1 MVLFGNLQN
10 NIVGKE
16 VRNAPLPTFFYSN
29 MSGETIKLIEEK
41 IEELYNSLMDRPL
54 RVLSIFNDFFGE
66 DKVDMQ
72 GYWSLD
78 KFKSWMNIE
87 PLSTYIPNDN
97 IVSMNRNDWSLYK
110 TWAITDLPGNQV
122 EKVVNVLTNTTV
134 KERIG
139 NAKFNGI
146 FILVHFPHVRVTNE
160 HDRFVDINHLWAK
173 VKVMYDGTLNGK
185 FTLNRSE
192 YTMLHIS
199 SRYMHSH
206 ISGIPTNDFASFQN
220 PCTGSG
226 PINGT
231 IITLNRDYNE
241 DMWNMFCLEL
251 SKYVTVESVAGRP
264 YNYLEKL
271 GTNNMRTGIDRFIT
285 YLSPG
290 YYEDTFSSDK
300 LKEFV
305 RGFINSKK
313 LKFNYVNGSYSIGMS
328 FIEFIV
334 LISNEFIKWYND
346 QFNKEELT
354 AKFAEL
360 KGEGILKE
368 CIIDNGKIHYDED
381 RNNVNTYTQYI
392 GKKVCMFKGRE
403 VTVDITDI
411 AEVRNENKS
420 IILNTQTALYI
431 LTTIL
436 KVLNYRYG
444 RNKATHESNQLGTE
458 VRYL

>member
-1 MVLFGNLQN
+1 
-10 NIVGKE
+10 
-16 VRNAPLPTFFYSN
+16 

-41 IEELYNSLMDRPL
+41 IEELYNSLMDKPL
-54 RVLSIFNDFFGE
+54 RVLGIFNDFFGE

-87 PLSTYIPNDN
+87 PLSTYIPDGN
-97 IVSMNRNDWSLYK
+97 IASMDINDWSMYK
-110 TWAITDLPGNQV
+110 TWSITDLPGDQV

-173 VKVMYDGTLNGK
+173 VKVSYNGTLNGG

-192 YTMLHIS
+192 YTLLHIRS
-199 SRYMHSH
+199 HYMHSH
-206 ISGIPTNDFASFQN
+206 ISSIPTGDFTKFQN

-231 IITLNRDYNE
+231 ISALNRDYDE

-251 SKYVTVESVAGRP
+251 SKYVTVESVAGVP

-271 GTNNMRTGIDRFIT
+271 GTNDMEVGVDRFIT
-285 YLSPG
+285 YLSPN
-290 YYEDTFSSDK
+290 YYRSVITPDK
-300 LKEFV
+300 FREFV
-305 RGFINSKK
+305 RYFISSKK

-328 FIEFIV
+328 LIEFIV

-354 AKFAEL
+354 TKFADL
-360 KGEGILKE
+360 KSHGILGE
-368 CIIDNGKIHYDED
+368 CIIDNGKIYYDKG
-381 RNNVNTYTQYI
+381 RNNVSTYAQYI

-403 VTVDITDI
+403 VTIDITDI

-431 LTTIL
+431 LNIIL

-444 RNKATHESNQLGTE
+444 RNKATHEGNQLGTE

>member
-1 MVLFGNLQN
+1 
-10 NIVGKE
+10 
-16 VRNAPLPTFFYSN
+16 

-41 IEELYNSLMDRPL
+41 IEELYNSLMDKPL

-66 DKVDMQ
+66 DRVDMQ

-78 KFKSWMNIE
+78 KFKSWMNIT
-87 PLSTYIPNDN
+87 PLFAYIPEGAMD
-97 IVSMNRNDWSLYK
+97 RGDWSMYK
-110 TWAITDLPGNQV
+110 TCAITDLPGNQV
-122 EKVVNVLTNTTV
+122 EKVVNALTSTTV

-139 NAKFNGI
+139 YAKFNDI

-160 HDRFVDINHLWAK
+160 HNRFVDINHLWAK
-173 VKVMYDGTLNGK
+173 VRVMYNGTLNGR

-206 ISGIPTNDFASFQN
+206 ISDIPRRDFTQFQN

-231 IITLNRDYNE
+231 ICALNRDYDE

-251 SKYVTVESVAGRP
+251 SKYVTVESIAGHP
-264 YNYLEKL
+264 YHSLEKL
-271 GTNNMRTGIDRFIT
+271 GTNNMKVDIDRFIT
-285 YLSPG
+285 YLTPSPYG
-290 YYEDTFSSDK
+290 TVITPDK
-300 LKEFV
+300 FKEFV
-305 RGFINSKK
+305 RYFINSKK

-328 FIEFIV
+328 LIEFIV

-354 AKFAEL
+354 AKFADL
-360 KGEGILKE
+360 KRHSILRE
-368 CIIDNGKIHYDED
+368 CVIDNGRIYYDTGM
-381 RNNVNTYTQYI
+381 NNVNNYAQYI
-392 GKKVCMFKGRE
+392 GKKVCVFKGRE
-403 VTVDITDI
+403 ITVDITDI
-411 AEVRNENKS
+411 ADVRNENKS

-444 RNKATHESNQLGTE
+444 RSKATNESNQLGTE

>member
-1 MVLFGNLQN
+1 MS
-10 NIVGKE
+10 KE
-16 VRNAPLPTFFYSN
+16 V
-29 MSGETIKLIEEK
+29 IKLIEEK
-41 IEELYNSLMDRPL
+41 IEELYNSLMDKPL
-54 RVLSIFNDFFGE
+54 RVLGIFNDFFGE

-87 PLSTYIPNDN
+87 PLSTYIPSGD
-97 IVSMNRNDWSLYK
+97 IVSMNSNDWSMYK
-110 TWAITDLPGNQV
+110 ACAITDLPENQV

-134 KERIG
+134 KEKIG
-139 NAKFNGI
+139 CAKFNDI

-173 VKVMYDGTLNGK
+173 VKVVWNGTLNGG

-192 YTMLHIS
+192 YTPLHIR
-199 SRYMHSH
+199 SRYLHSH
-206 ISGIPTNDFASFQN
+206 ISGIPTDNFTQFQN

-226 PINGT
+226 PINNT
-231 IITLNRDYNE
+231 ISTLNRDYDE

-251 SKYVTVESVAGRP
+251 SKYVTVESIAGTP
-264 YNYLEKL
+264 YHYLERL
-271 GTNNMRTGIDRFIT
+271 GTDGMEAGMDRFIT
-285 YLSPG
+285 YLSPN
-290 YYEDTFSSDK
+290 YYRDVITHDK
-300 LKEFV
+300 FKEFV
-305 RGFINSKK
+305 KYFINSKK

-328 FIEFIV
+328 LIEFIV

-346 QFNKEELT
+346 QFNKKELT
-354 AKFAEL
+354 ANFEDL
-360 KGEGILKE
+360 KRHGILKE
-368 CIIDNGKIHYDED
+368 CIIDNGKIYYDRG
-381 RNNVNTYTQYI
+381 RNNVNNYTRYI
-392 GKKVCMFKGRE
+392 GKKVCVFKGRE

-420 IILNTQTALYI
+420 IILDTQTALYI

-444 RNKATHESNQLGTE
+444 RNKATHEGNQLDTE

>member
-1 MVLFGNLQN
+1 
-10 NIVGKE
+10 
-16 VRNAPLPTFFYSN
+16 

-41 IEELYNSLMDRPL
+41 IEELYNSLMDKPL
-54 RVLSIFNDFFGE
+54 RVLGIFNDFFGE

-87 PLSTYIPNDN
+87 PLSTYIPDGN
-97 IVSMNRNDWSLYK
+97 IVSMNMNDWSMYK
-110 TWAITDLPGNQV
+110 TWSITDLPGDQV

-160 HDRFVDINHLWAK
+160 HNRFVDINHLWAK
-173 VKVMYDGTLNGK
+173 VKVSYNGTLNGG

-192 YTMLHIS
+192 YTLLHIRS
-199 SRYMHSH
+199 HYMHSH
-206 ISGIPTNDFASFQN
+206 ISSIPIGDFTQFQN

-231 IITLNRDYNE
+231 ISALNRDYDE

-251 SKYVTVESVAGRP
+251 SKYVTVESVAGVP

-271 GTNNMRTGIDRFIT
+271 GTNDMEVGVDRFIT
-285 YLSPG
+285 FLSPN
-290 YYEDTFSSDK
+290 YYGSVITPDK
-300 LKEFV
+300 FREFV
-305 RGFINSKK
+305 RYFISSKK

-328 FIEFIV
+328 LIEFIV

-354 AKFAEL
+354 AKFADL
-360 KGEGILKE
+360 KRHDILRE
-368 CIIDNGKIHYDED
+368 CIIDNGKIYYDRG
-381 RNNVNTYTQYI
+381 RNNVNNYAQYI
-392 GKKVCMFKGRE
+392 GKKVCVFKGRE
-403 VTVDITDI
+403 ITVDITDI

-431 LTTIL
+431 LNIIL

>member
-1 MVLFGNLQN
+1 
-10 NIVGKE
+10 
-16 VRNAPLPTFFYSN
+16 

-41 IEELYNSLMDRPL
+41 IEELYNSLMDKPL
-54 RVLSIFNDFFGE
+54 RVLGIFNDFFGE

-87 PLSTYIPNDN
+87 PLSTYIPDGN
-97 IVSMNRNDWSLYK
+97 IVSMNRDDWSMYK
-110 TWAITDLPGNQV
+110 TWAITDLPGDQV
-122 EKVVNVLTNTTV
+122 EKVVNVLTDTTV

-173 VKVMYDGTLNGK
+173 VKVMYNGTLNGG

-192 YTMLHIS
+192 YTLLHIIS
-199 SRYMHSH
+199 DYMHSH
-206 ISGIPTNDFASFQN
+206 IMSIPTNDFTQFKN

-231 IITLNRDYNE
+231 ISALNRDYDE

-251 SKYVTVESVAGRP
+251 SKYVTVESVAGTP
-264 YNYLEKL
+264 YHYLEKL
-271 GTNNMRTGIDRFIT
+271 GTNGMEIGVDRFIT

-290 YYEDTFSSDK
+290 YYGSVITPGKF
-300 LKEFV
+300 KEFV
-305 RGFINSKK
+305 RYFINSKK

-328 FIEFIV
+328 LIEFIV

-354 AKFAEL
+354 AKFADL
-360 KGEGILKE
+360 KSNGILKE
-368 CIIDNGKIHYDED
+368 CIIDNRKIYYDGV
-381 RNNVNTYTQYI
+381 RNNVNSYAQYI
-392 GKKVCMFKGRE
+392 GKKVCIFKGRE
-403 VTVDITDI
+403 ITVDITDI

-444 RNKATHESNQLGTE
+444 RDKATHEGNQLGTE

>member
-1 MVLFGNLQN
+1 
-10 NIVGKE
+10 
-16 VRNAPLPTFFYSN
+16 
-29 MSGETIKLIEEK
+29 MSGETTKLIEEK
-41 IEELYNSLMDRPL
+41 IEELYNSLMDKPL

-66 DKVDMQ
+66 DRVDMQ

-87 PLSTYIPNDN
+87 PLSTYIPEGAMD
-97 IVSMNRNDWSLYK
+97 RGDWSMYK
-110 TWAITDLPGNQV
+110 TRAITDFRGNQI
-122 EKVVNVLTNTTV
+122 EKVVNMLTSTIV
-134 KERIG
+134 KEIIG
-139 NAKFNGI
+139 NVKFNNI
-146 FILVHFPHVRVTNE
+146 FILVHFPHVRITNE

-173 VKVMYDGTLNGK
+173 VKVMYNGTLNGK

-199 SRYMHSH
+199 SGYLHSH
-206 ISGIPTNDFASFQN
+206 VSGIPIRDFTNFMD

-231 IITLNRDYNE
+231 ISALNRNYDE

-251 SKYVTVESVAGRP
+251 SKYVTVESIAGRP

-271 GTNNMRTGIDRFIT
+271 GTSNMEIGMDRFIT
-285 YLSPG
+285 YLSPN
-290 YYEDTFSSDK
+290 YYVEVLSSDK

-305 RGFINSKK
+305 RDFINSRK

-328 FIEFIV
+328 LIEFIV

-354 AKFAEL
+354 AKFTDL
-360 KGEGILKE
+360 KREGVLRE
-368 CIIDNGKIHYDED
+368 CIIDNGKIYYDKG
-381 RNNVNTYTQYI
+381 RNNVNNYTQYI

-411 AEVRNENKS
+411 AKVRNENKS
-420 IILNTQTALYI
+420 IILDIRTALYI
-431 LTTIL
+431 LATIL

-444 RNKATHESNQLGTE
+444 RSKATHESNQLGTE

>member
-1 MVLFGNLQN
+1 
-10 NIVGKE
+10 
-16 VRNAPLPTFFYSN
+16 

-54 RVLSIFNDFFGE
+54 RVLSIFNDFFEE

-87 PLSTYIPNDN
+87 PLSTYIPDGN
-97 IVSMNRNDWSLYK
+97 IVSMNMNDWSMYK
-110 TWAITDLPGNQV
+110 TWSITDLPGDQV

-134 KERIG
+134 KKRIG

-173 VKVMYDGTLNGK
+173 VKVSYNGTLNGG

-192 YTMLHIS
+192 YTLLHIRS
-199 SRYMHSH
+199 HYMHSH
-206 ISGIPTNDFASFQN
+206 ISSIPTGDFAQFQN

-231 IITLNRDYNE
+231 ISALNRDYDE

-251 SKYVTVESVAGRP
+251 SKYVTVESVAGVP

-271 GTNNMRTGIDRFIT
+271 GTNDMEVGVDRFIT
-285 YLSPG
+285 YLSPN
-290 YYEDTFSSDK
+290 YYGDTLSTDK
-300 LKEFV
+300 LRDFV
-305 RGFINSKK
+305 RHFINTKK

-328 FIEFIV
+328 LPEYII
-334 LISNEFIKWYND
+334 LISNEFISWYND
-346 QFNKEELT
+346 LFNKGEVTNTFDNLKTREL
-354 AKFAEL
+354 L
-360 KGEGILKE
+360 RE
-368 CIIDNGKIHYDED
+368 CIIDNGKIYYDRG
-381 RNNVNTYTQYI
+381 RNNVNNYAQYI
-392 GKKVCMFKGRE
+392 GKKVCVFKGRE
-403 VTVDITDI
+403 ITVDITDI

-431 LTTIL
+431 LNIIL

>member
-1 MVLFGNLQN
+1 
-10 NIVGKE
+10 
-16 VRNAPLPTFFYSN
+16 

-87 PLSTYIPNDN
+87 PLSAYIPNGS
-97 IVSMNRNDWSLYK
+97 IVGMSSNDWNVYK
-110 TWAITDLPGNQV
+110 VMSITDLPESQV
-122 EKVVNVLTNTTV
+122 EKVIDAITYGIVIE
-134 KERIG
+134 KIG
-139 NAKFNGI
+139 SFKFNEI

-173 VKVMYDGTLNGK
+173 IKVMYDGTLNGGFK
-185 FTLNRSE
+185 LNRSE

-199 SRYMHSH
+199 SGYMHSH
-206 ISGIPTNDFASFQN
+206 ISSIPTGDFTSFQN

-231 IITLNRDYNE
+231 ISALNRDYDE
-241 DMWNMFCLEL
+241 DTWNMFCLEL
-251 SKYVTVESVAGRP
+251 SKYVTVESIAGHP
-264 YNYLEKL
+264 YKYLEKL
-271 GTNNMRTGIDRFIT
+271 GTNNMEMGEDRFIT

-290 YYEDTFSSDK
+290 YYRNALSSDK

-305 RGFINSKK
+305 RDFINSKK
-313 LKFNYVNGSYSIGMS
+313 LKFNYVNDSYSIGMS
-328 FIEFIV
+328 LIEFIV

-346 QFNKEELT
+346 QFDKKELT
-354 AKFAEL
+354 TNFSEL
-360 KGEGILKE
+360 KRQGILKE
-368 CIIDNGKIHYDED
+368 CIIDNGKIYYDNS
-381 RNNVNTYTQYI
+381 RNNVNNYAQYI

-420 IILNTQTALYI
+420 IILNPHIALYI
-431 LTTIL
+431 LATIL

-444 RNKATHESNQLGTE
+444 RSKATHEGNQLGTE

>member
-1 MVLFGNLQN
+1 
-10 NIVGKE
+10 
-16 VRNAPLPTFFYSN
+16 

-41 IEELYNSLMDRPL
+41 IEELYNSLMDKPL
-54 RVLSIFNDFFGE
+54 RVLDIFNDFFGE

-87 PLSTYIPNDN
+87 PLSTYILNGSIAGMSN
-97 IVSMNRNDWSLYK
+97 NDWNVYK
-110 TWAITDLPGNQV
+110 AMSITDLPESQV
-122 EKVVNVLTNTTV
+122 EKVIGAITGDVV
-134 KERIG
+134 KEKIG
-139 NAKFNGI
+139 SFKFNRI

-173 VKVMYDGTLNGK
+173 VKVMYNGTLNGG

-192 YTMLHIS
+192 YTLLHIRS
-199 SRYMHSH
+199 GYMHSH
-206 ISGIPTNDFASFQN
+206 IPGIPTRDFTRFQN

-231 IITLNRDYNE
+231 ISALNRDYDE

-264 YNYLEKL
+264 YHYLEKL
-271 GTNNMRTGIDRFIT
+271 GTNDMEAGIDRFIT
-285 YLSPG
+285 YLSPN
-290 YYEDTFSSDK
+290 YYGSAITPNKF
-300 LKEFV
+300 KEFV
-305 RGFINSKK
+305 RYFINSKK

-328 FIEFIV
+328 LIEFIV

-346 QFNKEELT
+346 QFNKEKLT
-354 AKFAEL
+354 AKFADL
-360 KGEGILKE
+360 KRYGILRE
-368 CIIDNGKIHYDED
+368 CIIDNGKIYYDRR
-381 RNNVNTYTQYI
+381 RNNVNNYAQCI
-392 GKKVCMFKGRE
+392 GKKVCVFKGRE
-403 VTVDITDI
+403 ITVDITDI

-420 IILNTQTALYI
+420 IILDTQTALYI

-444 RNKATHESNQLGTE
+444 RNKATLEGNQLGTE

>member
-1 MVLFGNLQN
+1 
-10 NIVGKE
+10 
-16 VRNAPLPTFFYSN
+16 
-29 MSGETIKLIEEK
+29 MSEETNKLIEEK
-41 IEELYNSLMDRPL
+41 VEELYNSLMEKPL
-54 RVLSIFNDFFGE
+54 RVLGIFNDFFGE

-78 KFKSWMNIE
+78 KFKSWMNME
-87 PLSTYIPNDN
+87 PLSTYIPAGN
-97 IVSMNRNDWSLYK
+97 IVSMNRNDWSMDK
-110 TWAITDLPGNQV
+110 TWAITDLPGDQV
-122 EKVVNVLTNTTV
+122 EKVVNVLTDNRV

-173 VKVMYDGTLNGK
+173 VKVSYNGTLNGG

-192 YTMLHIS
+192 YTLLHMS
-199 SRYMHSH
+199 SNYMHSH
-206 ISGIPTNDFASFQN
+206 VSSIPTNDFTQFQN

-231 IITLNRDYNE
+231 ITALNRDYDE

-251 SKYVTVESVAGRP
+251 SKYVTVESIAGIP
-264 YNYLEKL
+264 YNYLERL
-271 GTNNMRTGIDRFIT
+271 GTNGMEVGVDRFIT
-285 YLSPG
+285 YLYPG
-290 YYEDTFSSDK
+290 YYESAITPNRF
-300 LKEFV
+300 KEFV
-305 RGFINSKK
+305 RHFINSKK

-328 FIEFIV
+328 LIEFIV

-346 QFNKEELT
+346 QFNEGELT
-354 AKFAEL
+354 AKFTDL
-360 KGEGILKE
+360 KTWGILRE
-368 CIIDNGKIHYDED
+368 CIIDNGKIYYDTGW
-381 RNNVNTYTQYI
+381 NNVNNYAQYI
-392 GKKVCMFKGRE
+392 GRKVCVFKGRE
-403 VTVDITDI
+403 ITISITDI

-444 RNKATHESNQLGTE
+444 RDKATHEGNQLGTE

>member
-1 MVLFGNLQN
+1 
-10 NIVGKE
+10 
-16 VRNAPLPTFFYSN
+16 
-29 MSGETIKLIEEK
+29 MSGETIKLIKEK
-41 IEELYNSLMDRPL
+41 IEELYNSLMDKPL
-54 RVLSIFNDFFGE
+54 RVLGIFNDFFGE

-87 PLSTYIPNDN
+87 PLSTYIPDGN
-97 IVSMNRNDWSLYK
+97 IVSMNMNDWSMYK
-110 TWAITDLPGNQV
+110 TWSIADLPGDQV
-122 EKVVNVLTNTTV
+122 EKVVNVLTNITV

-173 VKVMYDGTLNGK
+173 VKVSYNGTLNGG

-192 YTMLHIS
+192 YTLLHIRS
-199 SRYMHSH
+199 HYMHSH
-206 ISGIPTNDFASFQN
+206 ISSIPTGDFTQFQN
-220 PCTGSG
+220 PCTGNG

-231 IITLNRDYNE
+231 ISALNRDYDE

-251 SKYVTVESVAGRP
+251 SKYVTVESVAGVP

-271 GTNNMRTGIDRFIT
+271 GTNDMEVGVDRFIT
-285 YLSPG
+285 YLSPN
-290 YYEDTFSSDK
+290 YYSDTLSTDK
-300 LKEFV
+300 LRDFV
-305 RGFINSKK
+305 RHFINTKK

-328 FIEFIV
+328 LPEYII
-334 LISNEFIKWYND
+334 LISNEFISWYND
-346 QFNKEELT
+346 LFNKGEVTNTFDNLKTREL
-354 AKFAEL
+354 L
-360 KGEGILKE
+360 RE
-368 CIIDNGKIHYDED
+368 CIIDNGKIYYDRG
-381 RNNVNTYTQYI
+381 RNNVNNYAQYI
-392 GKKVCMFKGRE
+392 GKKVCVFKGRE
-403 VTVDITDI
+403 ITVDITDI
-411 AEVRNENKS
+411 AGVRNENKS
-420 IILNTQTALYI
+420 IILNTRTALYI
-431 LTTIL
+431 LNIIL

>member
-1 MVLFGNLQN
+1 MGE
-10 NIVGKE
+10 E
-16 VRNAPLPTFFYSN
+16 VVKT
-29 MSGETIKLIEEK
+29 IEEK
-41 IEELYNSLMDRPL
+41 IEELYNSLMEKPL

-87 PLSTYIPNDN
+87 PLSTYIPDGN
-97 IVSMNRNDWSLYK
+97 IVSMNMNDWSMYK
-110 TWAITDLPGNQV
+110 TWSITDLPGDQV

-173 VKVMYDGTLNGK
+173 VKVSYNGTLNGG

-192 YTMLHIS
+192 YTLLHIRS
-199 SRYMHSH
+199 HYMHSH
-206 ISGIPTNDFASFQN
+206 ISSIPTGDFTQFQN
-220 PCTGSG
+220 PCTGRG

-231 IITLNRDYNE
+231 ISVLNRDYDE

-251 SKYVTVESVAGRP
+251 SKYVTVESVAGVP

-271 GTNNMRTGIDRFIT
+271 GTNDMEVGVDRFIT
-285 YLSPG
+285 YLSPN
-290 YYEDTFSSDK
+290 YYESVITPDK
-300 LKEFV
+300 FREFV
-305 RGFINSKK
+305 RYFISSKK

-328 FIEFIV
+328 LIEFIV

-360 KGEGILKE
+360 KRKGILKE
-368 CIIDNGKIHYDED
+368 CIMDNGKIYCETG
-381 RNNVNTYTQYI
+381 RTNVNNYLGYI
-392 GKKVCMFKGRE
+392 GKKVCMFKDRE
-403 VTVDITDI
+403 ITISITDI

-431 LTTIL
+431 LNIIL

>member
-1 MVLFGNLQN
+1 MRR
-10 NIVGKE
+10 K
-16 VRNAPLPTFFYSN
+16 
-29 MSGETIKLIEEK
+29 TIKLIEEK

-78 KFKSWMNIE
+78 KFKSWLKIE
-87 PLSTYIPNDN
+87 FLATYIPDGN
-97 IVSMNRNDWSLYK
+97 IVSMNMNDWSMYK
-110 TWAITDLPGNQV
+110 TWAITDLPRGQA
-122 EKVVNVLTNTTV
+122 EKVVNVLTSSTTV

-139 NAKFNGI
+139 NAKFNDI

-160 HDRFVDINHLWAK
+160 HDKFVDINHLWAK
-173 VKVMYDGTLNGK
+173 VKVMCNGTLNGR

-192 YTMLHIS
+192 YTLLHIRS
-199 SRYMHSH
+199 HYMHSH
-206 ISGIPTNDFASFQN
+206 ISNIPTNDFTQFQN

-231 IITLNRDYNE
+231 ISALNRDYDE

-251 SKYVTVESVAGRP
+251 SKYVTVESVAGVP

-271 GTNNMRTGIDRFIT
+271 GTNDMEVGVDRFIT
-285 YLSPG
+285 YLSPD
-290 YYEDTFSSDK
+290 YYGNVITPDK
-300 LKEFV
+300 FKEFV
-305 RGFINSKK
+305 RYFINSKK

-334 LISNEFIKWYND
+334 LISNEFIEWYND
-346 QFNKEELT
+346 QFNKKVLT
-354 AKFAEL
+354 ADFAKL
-360 KGEGILKE
+360 KIEGILKE
-368 CIIDNGKIHYDED
+368 CIIDNGKIYYDEV
-381 RNNVNTYTQYI
+381 RNNVNNYAQYI

-403 VTVDITDI
+403 ITVNITDI
-411 AEVRNENKS
+411 DEVRNENKS
-420 IILNTQTALYI
+420 IILSIRTALYI

-444 RNKATHESNQLGTE
+444 RSKAVHKSNQLGTE

>member
-1 MVLFGNLQN
+1 
-10 NIVGKE
+10 
-16 VRNAPLPTFFYSN
+16 

-41 IEELYNSLMDRPL
+41 IEELYNSLMDKPL
-54 RVLSIFNDFFGE
+54 RVLGIFNDFFGE

-87 PLSTYIPNDN
+87 PLSTYIPDGN
-97 IVSMNRNDWSLYK
+97 IVSMNMNGWSMYK
-110 TWAITDLPGNQV
+110 TWSITDLPGDQV

-160 HDRFVDINHLWAK
+160 HDRFMDINHLWAK
-173 VKVMYDGTLNGK
+173 VKVSYDGTLNGE

-192 YTMLHIS
+192 YTLLHIRS
-199 SRYMHSH
+199 HYMHSH
-206 ISGIPTNDFASFQN
+206 ISSIPTGDFTQFQN
-220 PCTGSG
+220 PCTGRG

-231 IITLNRDYNE
+231 ISTLNRDYDE

-251 SKYVTVESVAGRP
+251 SKYVTVESVAGGP

-271 GTNNMRTGIDRFIT
+271 GTNDMEVGVDRFIT
-285 YLSPG
+285 YLSPN
-290 YYEDTFSSDK
+290 YYESVITPDK
-300 LKEFV
+300 FREFV
-305 RGFINSKK
+305 RYFISSKK

-328 FIEFIV
+328 LIEFIV

-354 AKFAEL
+354 AKFADL
-360 KGEGILKE
+360 KRHDILRE
-368 CIIDNGKIHYDED
+368 CIIDNGKIYYDKG
-381 RNNVNTYTQYI
+381 RNNVNNYAQYI
-392 GKKVCMFKGRE
+392 GKKVCVFKGRE
-403 VTVDITDI
+403 ITVDITDI
-411 AEVRNENKS
+411 AEVGNENKS

-431 LTTIL
+431 LNIIL

>member
-1 MVLFGNLQN
+1 MGE
-10 NIVGKE
+10 E
-16 VRNAPLPTFFYSN
+16 VVKT
-29 MSGETIKLIEEK
+29 IEEK
-41 IEELYNSLMDRPL
+41 IEELYNSLMEKPL

-72 GYWSLD
+72 GYWSLN

-87 PLSTYIPNDN
+87 PLSTYIPDGN
-97 IVSMNRNDWSLYK
+97 IVSMNMNDWSMYK
-110 TWAITDLPGNQV
+110 TWSITDLPGDQV

-173 VKVMYDGTLNGK
+173 VKVSYNGTLNGE

-192 YTMLHIS
+192 YTLLHIRS
-199 SRYMHSH
+199 HYMHSH
-206 ISGIPTNDFASFQN
+206 ISSIPTEDFTQFQN

-231 IITLNRDYNE
+231 ISALNRDYDE

-251 SKYVTVESVAGRP
+251 SKYVTVESVAGVP
-264 YNYLEKL
+264 YNCLEKL
-271 GTNNMRTGIDRFIT
+271 GTNDMEVGVDRFIT
-285 YLSPG
+285 YLSPN
-290 YYEDTFSSDK
+290 YYESVITPDK
-300 LKEFV
+300 FREFV
-305 RGFINSKK
+305 RYFISSKK

-328 FIEFIV
+328 LIEFIV

-354 AKFAEL
+354 AKFARL
-360 KGEGILKE
+360 KRNGILKE
-368 CIIDNGKIHYDED
+368 CIIDNGKIYYD
-381 RNNVNTYTQYI
+381 RGRINVNNYAQYI
-392 GKKVCMFKGRE
+392 GKKVCVFKGRE
-403 VTVDITDI
+403 ITVDITDI

-431 LTTIL
+431 LNIIL

>member
-1 MVLFGNLQN
+1 
-10 NIVGKE
+10 
-16 VRNAPLPTFFYSN
+16 

-41 IEELYNSLMDRPL
+41 IEELYNSLMDKPL
-54 RVLSIFNDFFGE
+54 RVLGIFNDFFGE

-87 PLSTYIPNDN
+87 PLFTYTPNNN
-97 IVSMNRNDWSLYK
+97 IVSMNSNDWSMYK
-110 TWAITDLPGNQV
+110 TRAITDLPGDQV
-122 EKVVNVLTNTTV
+122 EKVVNVLTDNRV

-139 NAKFNGI
+139 AAKFNDI

-173 VKVMYDGTLNGK
+173 VKVMYNGTLDGG

-192 YTMLHIS
+192 YTLLHIRS
-199 SRYMHSH
+199 HYMHSH
-206 ISGIPTNDFASFQN
+206 ISSIPTSDFTQFQN

-231 IITLNRDYNE
+231 ISALNRDYDE

-264 YNYLEKL
+264 YHYLEKL
-271 GTNNMRTGIDRFIT
+271 GTSDMEADIDRFIT
-285 YLSPG
+285 YLSPN
-290 YYEDTFSSDK
+290 YYGSVLTSSK
-300 LKEFV
+300 FKEFV
-305 RGFINSKK
+305 KYFINSKK

-328 FIEFIV
+328 LIEFIV

-346 QFNKEELT
+346 QFNKGELT
-354 AKFAEL
+354 TEFTNL
-360 KGEGILKE
+360 KRHGILRE
-368 CIIDNGKIHYDED
+368 CIIDNGKIYYDRD
-381 RNNVNTYTQYI
+381 GNNVNSYAQYI
-392 GKKVCMFKGRE
+392 GKKVCIFKGRE
-403 VTVDITDI
+403 ITVDITDI

-420 IILNTQTALYI
+420 IILNIRTALYI

-444 RNKATHESNQLGTE
+444 RDKATHEGNQLGTE

>member
-1 MVLFGNLQN
+1 
-10 NIVGKE
+10 
-16 VRNAPLPTFFYSN
+16 

-41 IEELYNSLMDRPL
+41 IEELYNSLMDKPL
-54 RVLSIFNDFFGE
+54 RVLGIFNDFFGE

-78 KFKSWMNIE
+78 KFKSWMNIV
-87 PLSTYIPNDN
+87 PLSTYIPGGN
-97 IVSMNRNDWSLYK
+97 IVSMNRNDWSMYE
-110 TWAITDLPGNQV
+110 TQAITDLPGDQV
-122 EKVVNVLTNTTV
+122 EKVVNVLTDTTV
-134 KERIG
+134 KEIIG

-173 VKVMYDGTLNGK
+173 VRVMYNGTLNGG

-192 YTMLHIS
+192 YTLLHFRS
-199 SRYMHSH
+199 DYMHSH
-206 ISGIPTNDFASFQN
+206 IMTIPKHDFTKFQN

-231 IITLNRDYNE
+231 ISVLNRDYDE

-264 YNYLEKL
+264 YHYLEKL
-271 GTNNMRTGIDRFIT
+271 GTNDMEVGIDRFIT
-285 YLSPG
+285 YLSPN
-290 YYEDTFSSDK
+290 YYRTVITPDK
-300 LKEFV
+300 FKEFV
-305 RGFINSKK
+305 RYFINSKK

-328 FIEFIV
+328 LIEFIV

-354 AKFAEL
+354 TKFADL
-360 KGEGILKE
+360 KRNNILRE
-368 CIIDNGKIHYDED
+368 CIIDNGKIYYDMG
-381 RNNVNTYTQYI
+381 RNNVNSYAQYI
-392 GKKVCMFKGRE
+392 GKKVCVFKGKE
-403 VTVDITDI
+403 ITVDITDI

-444 RNKATHESNQLGTE
+444 RDKATHEGNQLGTE
-458 VRYL
+458 VWYL

>member
-1 MVLFGNLQN
+1 
-10 NIVGKE
+10 
-16 VRNAPLPTFFYSN
+16 

-41 IEELYNSLMDRPL
+41 IEELYNSLMDKPL
-54 RVLSIFNDFFGE
+54 RVLGIFNDFFGE

-87 PLSTYIPNDN
+87 PLSTYIPDGN
-97 IVSMNRNDWSLYK
+97 IVSMDINDWSMYK
-110 TWAITDLPGNQV
+110 TWSITDLPGDQV

-173 VKVMYDGTLNGK
+173 VKVSYNGTLNGG

-192 YTMLHIS
+192 YTLLHIRS
-199 SRYMHSH
+199 HYMHSH
-206 ISGIPTNDFASFQN
+206 ISSIPTGDFTKFQN
-220 PCTGSG
+220 PCTGRG
-226 PINGT
+226 PINST
-231 IITLNRDYNE
+231 ISALNRDYDE
-241 DMWNMFCLEL
+241 DIWNMFCLEL
-251 SKYVTVESVAGRP
+251 SKYVTVESIAGVP

-271 GTNNMRTGIDRFIT
+271 GTNDMEVGVDRFIT
-285 YLSPG
+285 YLSPN
-290 YYEDTFSSDK
+290 YYESVITPDK
-300 LKEFV
+300 FREFV
-305 RGFINSKK
+305 RYFISSKK

-328 FIEFIV
+328 LIEFIV

-360 KGEGILKE
+360 KRKGILKE
-368 CIIDNGKIHYDED
+368 CIIDNGKIYYDKG
-381 RNNVNTYTQYI
+381 RNNVNTYAQYI

-403 VTVDITDI
+403 VTIDITDI

-431 LTTIL
+431 LNIIL

>member
-1 MVLFGNLQN
+1 MN
-10 NIVGKE
+10 
-16 VRNAPLPTFFYSN
+16 
-29 MSGETIKLIEEK
+29 GEATKLIEEK

-72 GYWSLD
+72 EYWSLD
-78 KFKSWMNIE
+78 EFKSWLKIKS
-87 PLSTYIPNDN
+87 LATYISNGN
-97 IVSMNRNDWSLYK
+97 IVSMNTDEWSMYR
-110 TWAITDLPGNQV
+110 TCTITNLPRDQV
-122 EKVVNVLTNTTV
+122 KKVVNVLTNTTV

-160 HDRFVDINHLWAK
+160 HSRFVDINHLWAR
-173 VKVMYDGTLNGK
+173 VRVTYNGTLNGG

-199 SRYMHSH
+199 SGYLHSH
-206 ISGIPTNDFASFQN
+206 ISNIPISNFTIFQL
-220 PCTGSG
+220 PCLGSG
-226 PINGT
+226 PIKDT
-231 IITLNRDYNE
+231 ISTLNRDYDE

-251 SKYVTVESVAGRP
+251 SKYVTVESITGRP
-264 YNYLEKL
+264 YHYLERL
-271 GTNNMRTGIDRFIT
+271 GTSNMEADLNSFIT

-290 YYEDTFSSDK
+290 IYEVDFRSHK

-305 RGFINSKK
+305 RYFINSKK
-313 LKFNYVNGSYSIGMS
+313 LKFNYVNGSYSIGML
-328 FIEFIV
+328 FTEFII

-360 KGEGILKE
+360 KRKCILKE
-368 CIIDNGKIHYDED
+368 CIIDNGKIYYDEG
-381 RNNVNTYTQYI
+381 RNNVNTYAQYI

-403 VTVDITDI
+403 ITVDITDI

-420 IILNTQTALYI
+420 IILNTHIALYI
-431 LTTIL
+431 LATIL

-444 RNKATHESNQLGTE
+444 RSKATHEINQLGTE

>member
-1 MVLFGNLQN
+1 MNE
-10 NIVGKE
+10 E
-16 VRNAPLPTFFYSN
+16 V
-29 MSGETIKLIEEK
+29 IKLIEEK
-41 IEELYNSLMDRPL
+41 IEVLYNSLMERPL

-66 DKVDMQ
+66 DMVDMQ
-72 GYWSLD
+72 GYWGLD

-87 PLSTYIPNDN
+87 PISTYILNSSVAGMSSD
-97 IVSMNRNDWSLYK
+97 DWNMYK
-110 TWAITDLPGNQV
+110 TQSITDLPASQV
-122 EKVVNVLTNTTV
+122 EQITNALTSNTV
-134 KERIG
+134 KNKIG
-139 NAKFNGI
+139 NIKFNNI
-146 FILVHFPHVRVTNE
+146 FILVHFPHVRITNE

-173 VKVMYDGTLNGK
+173 VKVMYNGTLSGG

-199 SRYMHSH
+199 SHYMHSH
-206 ISGIPTNDFASFQN
+206 IGSIPTSDFTQFQN
-220 PCTGSG
+220 PCTGEG

-231 IITLNRDYNE
+231 ISTLNRDYDE

-251 SKYVTVESVAGRP
+251 SKYVTVESIAGRP
-264 YNYLEKL
+264 YEYLEKL
-271 GTNNMRTGIDRFIT
+271 GTNNMEMGVDRFVT
-285 YLSPG
+285 YLSPD
-290 YYEDTFSSDK
+290 YYGDALSSDK

-328 FIEFIV
+328 LIEFIV

-360 KGEGILKE
+360 KRKGILKE
-368 CIIDNGKIHYDED
+368 CIIDNGKIYYDKGG
-381 RNNVNTYTQYI
+381 NNVNTYAQYI
-392 GKKVCMFKGRE
+392 GKKVCIFKGRE
-403 VTVDITDI
+403 VTIDITDI

-420 IILNTQTALYI
+420 IILNTHTALYI
-431 LTTIL
+431 LATIL

-444 RNKATHESNQLGTE
+444 RSKATHESNQLGTE

>member
-1 MVLFGNLQN
+1 
-10 NIVGKE
+10 
-16 VRNAPLPTFFYSN
+16 

-54 RVLSIFNDFFGE
+54 RVLDIFNDFFGE

-78 KFKSWMNIE
+78 RFKSWMDIE
-87 PLSTYIPNDN
+87 PLSTYIPNGYIAGMSN
-97 IVSMNRNDWSLYK
+97 NDWNMYK
-110 TWAITDLPGNQV
+110 AMSITDLPERQV
-122 EKVVNVLTNTTV
+122 EKVIGAITGNVV
-134 KERIG
+134 KENIG
-139 NAKFNGI
+139 SLKFNEI

-173 VKVMYDGTLNGK
+173 VKVMYNGTLNGG

-192 YTMLHIS
+192 YTLLHFRS
-199 SRYMHSH
+199 NYLHSH
-206 ISGIPTNDFASFQN
+206 VSSIPTSDFTQFQN

-231 IITLNRDYNE
+231 ISALNRDYDG

-251 SKYVTVESVAGRP
+251 SKYVTVESVAGVP
-264 YNYLEKL
+264 HHYLEKL
-271 GTNNMRTGIDRFIT
+271 GTRDMEADIDRFIT
-285 YLSPG
+285 YLSPNYCG
-290 YYEDTFSSDK
+290 DDITPDK
-300 LKEFV
+300 FKEFV
-305 RGFINSKK
+305 RYFINSKK

-328 FIEFIV
+328 LIEFIV

-354 AKFAEL
+354 AEFTDL
-360 KGEGILKE
+360 KRHGVLRE
-368 CIIDNGKIHYDED
+368 CIIDNRKIYYDRG
-381 RNNVNTYTQYI
+381 RNNVNNYTQYI
-392 GKKVCMFKGRE
+392 GKKVCVFKGRE
-403 VTVDITDI
+403 ITVDITDI
-411 AEVRNENKS
+411 AGVRNENKS
-420 IILNTQTALYI
+420 ILLDIQTALYI

-444 RNKATHESNQLGTE
+444 RNKATHEGNQLGTE

>member
-1 MVLFGNLQN
+1 
-10 NIVGKE
+10 
-16 VRNAPLPTFFYSN
+16 

-54 RVLSIFNDFFGE
+54 RVLGIFNDFFGE

-87 PLSTYIPNDN
+87 PLSTYIPNGS
-97 IVSMNRNDWSLYK
+97 IVGMSNNDWNMYK
-110 TWAITDLPGNQV
+110 AMPITDLPESQM
-122 EKVVNVLTNTTV
+122 EKVIGAITGDVV
-134 KERIG
+134 KEKIG
-139 NAKFNGI
+139 YIKFNEI

-173 VKVMYDGTLNGK
+173 VKVMYNGTLNGG

-192 YTMLHIS
+192 YTLLHIRS
-199 SRYMHSH
+199 HYLHSH
-206 ISGIPTNDFASFQN
+206 VHSIPTSDFTQFQN

-231 IITLNRDYNE
+231 ISALNRDYDE
-241 DMWNMFCLEL
+241 DIWNMFCLEL
-251 SKYVTVESVAGRP
+251 SKYVTVESVAGTP

-271 GTNNMRTGIDRFIT
+271 GTDDMEIGVDRFVT
-285 YLSPG
+285 YLSPNYHG
-290 YYEDTFSSDK
+290 SAITPDK
-300 LKEFV
+300 FKEFV
-305 RGFINSKK
+305 RYFINSKK

-328 FIEFIV
+328 LIEFIV

-354 AKFAEL
+354 TKFADL
-360 KGEGILKE
+360 KRHGILRE
-368 CIIDNGKIHYDED
+368 CVIDNGKIYYDRG
-381 RNNVNTYTQYI
+381 RNNINNYAQYI
-392 GKKVCMFKGRE
+392 GKKVCVFKGRE
-403 VTVDITDI
+403 ITIDITDI
-411 AEVRNENKS
+411 AEVRDENKS
-420 IILNTQTALYI
+420 IVLNTQIALYI

>member
-1 MVLFGNLQN
+1 
-10 NIVGKE
+10 
-16 VRNAPLPTFFYSN
+16 
-29 MSGETIKLIEEK
+29 MSGEPIKLVEEK

-54 RVLSIFNDFFGE
+54 QVLGIFNDFFGE

-87 PLSTYIPNDN
+87 PLSTYIPNGD
-97 IVSMNRNDWSLYK
+97 IISMNRNDWNMYK
-110 TWAITDLPGNQV
+110 TWAITDLPENQV
-122 EKVVNVLTNTTV
+122 KKVVNVLTNTIV
-134 KERIG
+134 KEEIG
-139 NAKFNGI
+139 NAKFNGV

-160 HDRFVDINHLWAK
+160 HNRFVDINHLWAK
-173 VKVMYDGTLNGK
+173 VKVMYNGTLNGG

-192 YTMLHIS
+192 YTLLHIRS
-199 SRYMHSH
+199 NYMHSH
-206 ISGIPTNDFASFQN
+206 ISHIPTDNFTRFQN

-231 IITLNRDYNE
+231 ISVLNRDYDE

-251 SKYVTVESVAGRP
+251 SKYVTVESIAGRP
-264 YNYLEKL
+264 YKYLEKL
-271 GTNNMRTGIDRFIT
+271 GTDDMEMGIDRFIT
-285 YLSPG
+285 YLLPG
-290 YYEDTFSSDK
+290 YYESDITLDK
-300 LKEFV
+300 FKEFV
-305 RGFINSKK
+305 RYFINSKK

-328 FIEFIV
+328 LIEFIV

-346 QFNKEELT
+346 QFNKGKLNARFT
-354 AKFAEL
+354 EL
-360 KGEGILKE
+360 KRKGILKE
-368 CIIDNGKIHYDED
+368 CIIDNGRIYYDGD
-381 RNNVNTYTQYI
+381 RNNVNNYAQYI
-392 GKKVCMFKGRE
+392 GKKVCVFKGKE
-403 VTVDITDI
+403 IIVDITDI

-444 RNKATHESNQLGTE
+444 RSKAIHEDNQLGTE

>member
-1 MVLFGNLQN
+1 
-10 NIVGKE
+10 
-16 VRNAPLPTFFYSN
+16 
-29 MSGETIKLIEEK
+29 MSEEAIKLIEEK
-41 IEELYNSLMDRPL
+41 IEELYNSLMDKPF

-72 GYWSLD
+72 GYLSLD
-78 KFKSWMNIE
+78 EFKSWMNIE
-87 PLSTYIPNDN
+87 PLSTYIPNSN
-97 IVSMNRNDWSLYK
+97 IVSMDNNDWSMYR
-110 TWAITDLPGNQV
+110 TQTITDLPEDQV
-122 EKVVNVLTNTTV
+122 EKVVNGLTNTTV
-134 KERIG
+134 KEIIG
-139 NAKFNGI
+139 NVEFNDI

-160 HDRFVDINHLWAK
+160 HNRFVDINHLWAK
-173 VKVMYDGTLNGK
+173 IRVMYDGTLSGK

-192 YTMLHIS
+192 YTLLHFRS
-199 SRYMHSH
+199 HYLHSH
-206 ISGIPTNDFASFQN
+206 ISSIPKADFTQFQN

-231 IITLNRDYNE
+231 ISTLNRDYDE

-264 YNYLEKL
+264 YHYLENL
-271 GTNNMRTGIDRFIT
+271 GTRDMQVGEDKFIT
-285 YLSPG
+285 YLFPNYCVNDIPSG
-290 YYEDTFSSDK
+290 K

-305 RGFINSKK
+305 RYFINSKK

-346 QFNKEELT
+346 QFNKGELT
-354 AKFAEL
+354 TKFEDL
-360 KGEGILKE
+360 KKHGILRE
-368 CIIDNGKIHYDED
+368 CIIDNGKIYYDMNI
-381 RNNVNTYTQYI
+381 NNANNYAQYI
-392 GKKVCMFKGRE
+392 GKQVCMFKGKE
-403 VTVDITDI
+403 ITVDITDI
-411 AEVRNENKS
+411 TRVENENKS
-420 IILNTQTALYI
+420 IIIDTQTALYI

-444 RNKATHESNQLGTE
+444 RNKAIHEGNQLGTE

>member
-1 MVLFGNLQN
+1 
-10 NIVGKE
+10 
-16 VRNAPLPTFFYSN
+16 

-41 IEELYNSLMDRPL
+41 IEELYNSLMDKPL
-54 RVLSIFNDFFGE
+54 RVLGIFNDFFGE

-87 PLSTYIPNDN
+87 PLSTYIPDGN
-97 IVSMNRNDWSLYK
+97 IVSMNMNGWSMYK
-110 TWAITDLPGNQV
+110 TRSITDLPGDQV

-173 VKVMYDGTLNGK
+173 VKVSYNGTLNGG

-192 YTMLHIS
+192 YTLLHIRS
-199 SRYMHSH
+199 HYMHSH
-206 ISGIPTNDFASFQN
+206 ISSIPTGDFTQFQN
-220 PCTGSG
+220 PCTGRG

-231 IITLNRDYNE
+231 ISALNRDYDE

-251 SKYVTVESVAGRP
+251 SKYVTVESIAGVP

-271 GTNNMRTGIDRFIT
+271 GTNDMEAGVDRFIT
-285 YLSPG
+285 YLSPN
-290 YYEDTFSSDK
+290 YYESVITPDK
-300 LKEFV
+300 FKEFV
-305 RGFINSKK
+305 RYFISSKK

-328 FIEFIV
+328 LIEFIV

-360 KGEGILKE
+360 KRKDILKE
-368 CIIDNGKIHYDED
+368 CIIDNGKIYYETG
-381 RNNVNTYTQYI
+381 RTNVNNYLDYI
-392 GKKVCMFKGRE
+392 GKKVCMFKDRE
-403 VTVDITDI
+403 ITISITDI

-431 LTTIL
+431 LNIIL

>member
-1 MVLFGNLQN
+1 
-10 NIVGKE
+10 
-16 VRNAPLPTFFYSN
+16 
-29 MSGETIKLIEEK
+29 MSGEIIKLIEEK
-41 IEELYNSLMDRPL
+41 IEELYNSLMDKPL
-54 RVLSIFNDFFGE
+54 RVLGIFNDFFGE

-78 KFKSWMNIE
+78 EFKSWLKIE
-87 PLSTYIPNDN
+87 SLATYIPNGD
-97 IVSMNRNDWSLYK
+97 IVSMDSNDWSMYK
-110 TWAITDLPGNQV
+110 TQAITDLPGDQV
-122 EKVVNVLTNTTV
+122 EKVVNMLTNTIV

-139 NAKFNGI
+139 NAEFKDI
-146 FILVHFPHVRVTNE
+146 SILVHFPHVRVTNE
-160 HDRFVDINHLWAK
+160 HGRFVDINHLWAK
-173 VKVMYDGTLNGK
+173 VKVMYNGTLNGG

-199 SRYMHSH
+199 SGYLHSH
-206 ISGIPTNDFASFQN
+206 INTIPTSNFAYFQS

-231 IITLNRDYNE
+231 ISALNRDYDE

-251 SKYVTVESVAGRP
+251 SKYVTVESIDGRP
-264 YNYLEKL
+264 YHYLERL
-271 GTNNMRTGIDRFIT
+271 GTGNMETGIDRFVT

-290 YYEDTFSSDK
+290 YYEGALSSDK

-305 RGFINSKK
+305 RYFINSKK

-334 LISNEFIKWYND
+334 LISNKFIKWYND

-354 AKFAEL
+354 TKFAEL
-360 KGEGILKE
+360 KRKGILKE
-368 CIIDNGKIHYDED
+368 CIIDNGKIYYDRV
-381 RNNVNTYTQYI
+381 RNNVNSYAQYI
-392 GKKVCMFKGRE
+392 GKKVCVFKGRE
-403 VTVDITDI
+403 ITVDITDI
-411 AEVRNENKS
+411 AEVKNENNS
-420 IILNTQTALYI
+420 IILNTHTALYI
-431 LTTIL
+431 LATIL

-444 RNKATHESNQLGTE
+444 RSKAIHESNQLGTE

>member
-1 MVLFGNLQN
+1 
-10 NIVGKE
+10 
-16 VRNAPLPTFFYSN
+16 

-41 IEELYNSLMDRPL
+41 IEELYNSLMDKPL
-54 RVLSIFNDFFGE
+54 RVLGIFNDFFGE

-87 PLSTYIPNDN
+87 PLSTYIPDGN
-97 IVSMNRNDWSLYK
+97 IVSMNRNDWSMYE
-110 TWAITDLPGNQV
+110 TQAITDLPEDQV
-122 EKVVNVLTNTTV
+122 EKVVNVLTDTTV

-139 NAKFNGI
+139 NAKFKGI

-173 VKVMYDGTLNGK
+173 VKVMYNGTLNGG

-192 YTMLHIS
+192 YTLLHIRS
-199 SRYMHSH
+199 NYMHSH
-206 ISGIPTNDFASFQN
+206 VSNIPISDFAKFQN

-231 IITLNRDYNE
+231 ISALNRDYDE

-251 SKYVTVESVAGRP
+251 SKYVTVESVAGIP

-271 GTNNMRTGIDRFIT
+271 GTNYMEVGIDRFIT
-285 YLSPG
+285 YLSPNH
-290 YYEDTFSSDK
+290 YRSVITPDK
-300 LKEFV
+300 FKEFV
-305 RGFINSKK
+305 RYFINSKK

-328 FIEFIV
+328 LIEFIV

-354 AKFAEL
+354 AKFADL
-360 KGEGILKE
+360 KRNNILSE
-368 CIIDNGKIHYDED
+368 CIIDNGKIYYDMG
-381 RNNVNTYTQYI
+381 RNNVNSYAQYI
-392 GKKVCMFKGRE
+392 GKKVCVFKGKE
-403 VTVDITDI
+403 ITVDITDI

-444 RNKATHESNQLGTE
+444 RDKATHEGNQLGTE